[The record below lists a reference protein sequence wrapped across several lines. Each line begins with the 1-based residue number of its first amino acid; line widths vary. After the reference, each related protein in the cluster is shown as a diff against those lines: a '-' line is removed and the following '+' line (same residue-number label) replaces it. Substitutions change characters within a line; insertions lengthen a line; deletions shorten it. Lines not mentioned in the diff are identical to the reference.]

1 MARFDTYLFRNLLIA
16 TVFITIVLSAVV
28 FLTQSLKFLELV
40 VESGA
45 SSLSFWYLTSLAL
58 PRFIEVIVPLAMMA
72 SVVFVFNKMNMD
84 SEMVAIRSIGFSPF
98 QIGRPAIM
106 LALLLCVMLYAVSMF
121 AAPVALDTM
130 RKMEQVIKAQFSS
143 GMLREGV
150 FNRAGSGLTVYI
162 REKNADGEMAG
173 LVIHDNREENPNPS
187 TVLAKRGVIIN
198 TDDAFQVV
206 VYEGSRQ
213 EFDEEKGVLQ
223 RLNFERYIIDLPDS
237 DPVRQRWR
245 EPEERTFVELYNPD
259 LEEER
264 DAESIRQFQIEI
276 NKRLT
281 GPLLTIV
288 YTLIAIAVLLIGPID
303 RRGQGRRIMLVI
315 FVVMCIQGLYLTS
328 FNIARN
334 SDLGFILM
342 YALIIL
348 PSMIA
353 GFAISGA
360 SEKIRRK
367 VLYDADKEAM
377 R

>member
-1 MARFDTYLFRNLLIA
+1 MARFDTYLFKNLLIA

-58 PRFIEVIVPLAMMA
+58 PRFFEVIVPLAMMA
-72 SVVFVFNKMNMD
+72 SVLFVFNKMNMD

-98 QIGRPAIM
+98 QIGRPALL
-106 LALLLCVMLYAVSMF
+106 LALLLTFMLYAVSMF

-130 RKMEQVIKAQFSS
+130 RKMEQVIKAQFSTA
-143 GMLREGV
+143 LFREGV

-162 REKNADGEMAG
+162 REKNANGEMAG
-173 LVIHDNREENPNPS
+173 LVIHDNRKDNPKPS
-187 TVLAKRGVIIN
+187 TVLAKRGVVVN
-198 TDDAFQVV
+198 TDDVFQVV
-206 VYEGSRQ
+206 VYDGSRQ
-213 EFDEEKGVLQ
+213 EFDAEKGVLQ

-245 EPEERTFVELYNPD
+245 EPEERTLIELFNPD
-259 LEEER
+259 MQVER
-264 DAESIRQFQIEI
+264 DVESLRVFQIEI

-288 YTLIAIAVLLIGPID
+288 YTLIAIAVLVIGPID
-303 RRGQGRRIMLVI
+303 RRGQGRRILLVI
-315 FVVMCIQGLYLTS
+315 GLVLCIQSLYLTS

-334 SDLGFILM
+334 SDLGFVLM
-342 YALIIL
+342 YALVIV
-348 PSMIA
+348 PSLLA
-353 GFAISGA
+353 GFMISGA
-360 SEKIRRK
+360 SEKVRRK
-367 VLYDADKEAM
+367 ILYDKDKEAL

>member
-16 TVFITIVLSAVV
+16 TVFITLVLSAVV
-28 FLTQSLKFLELV
+28 FLTQSLQFLELV

-58 PRFIEVIVPLAMMA
+58 PRFFEVIVPLAMMA

-98 QIGRPAIM
+98 QIGRPAIL
-106 LALLLCVMLYAVSMF
+106 LALLLTFFLYALSMF

-130 RKMEQVIKAQFSS
+130 RKMEQVIKAQFSTA
-143 GMLREGV
+143 LFREGV

-173 LVIHDNREENPNPS
+173 LVIHDNRKDNPNPS
-187 TVLAKRGVIIN
+187 TVLAKRGVVIN

-213 EFDEEKGVLQ
+213 EFDAEKGVLQ

-245 EPEERTFVELYNPD
+245 EPEERTLLELFNPD
-259 LEEER
+259 MEEER
-264 DAESIRQFQIEI
+264 DVEAIRDFQIEI
-276 NKRLT
+276 NERLT

-288 YTLIAIAVLLIGPID
+288 YTLIALAILLIGPID
-303 RRGQGRRIMLVI
+303 RRGQGKRIMLVI
-315 FVVMCIQGLYLTS
+315 LLVMCIQGLYLTS
-328 FNIARN
+328 SDIARN
-334 SDLGFILM
+334 SDFGFAMM
-342 YALIIL
+342 YALIL
-348 PSMIA
+348 VPSLVA
-353 GFAISGA
+353 GFAISGG

-367 VLYDADKEAM
+367 ILYNTDKEAG

>member
-1 MARFDTYLFRNLLIA
+1 MARFDTYLFKNLLIA

-45 SSLSFWYLTSLAL
+45 SSLNFWYLTSLAL
-58 PRFIEVIVPLAMMA
+58 PRFFEVIVPLAMMA
-72 SVVFVFNKMNMD
+72 SVLFVFNKMNMD

-98 QIGRPAIM
+98 QIGRPALL
-106 LALLLCVMLYAVSMF
+106 LALLLTFMLYAVSMF

-130 RKMEQVIKAQFSS
+130 RKMEQVIKAQFSTA
-143 GMLREGV
+143 LFREGV

-162 REKNADGEMAG
+162 REKNANGEMAG
-173 LVIHDNREENPNPS
+173 LVIHDNRKDNPNPS
-187 TVLAKRGVIIN
+187 TVLAKRGVVIN
-198 TDDAFQVV
+198 TDDVFQVV
-206 VYEGSRQ
+206 VYDGSRQ
-213 EFDEEKGVLQ
+213 EFDAEKGVLQ

-245 EPEERTFVELYNPD
+245 EPEERTLIELFNPD
-259 LEEER
+259 MQVER
-264 DAESIRQFQIEI
+264 DVESLRVFQIEI

-288 YTLIAIAVLLIGPID
+288 YTLIAIAVLVIGPID
-303 RRGQGRRIMLVI
+303 RRGQGRRILLVI
-315 FVVMCIQGLYLTS
+315 GLVLCIQSLYLTS

-334 SDLGFILM
+334 TDLGFVLM
-342 YALIIL
+342 YALVIV
-348 PSMIA
+348 PSLLA
-353 GFAISGA
+353 GFMISGA
-360 SEKIRRK
+360 SEKVRRK
-367 VLYDADKEAM
+367 ILYDKDKEAL

>member
-1 MARFDTYLFRNLLIA
+1 MARFDTYLFKNLLIA

-45 SSLSFWYLTSLAL
+45 SSLNFWYLTSLAL
-58 PRFIEVIVPLAMMA
+58 PRFFEVIVPLAMMA
-72 SVVFVFNKMNMD
+72 SVIFVFNKMNMD

-98 QIGRPAIM
+98 QIGRPALL
-106 LALLLCVMLYAVSMF
+106 LALLLTFMLYAVSMF

-130 RKMEQVIKAQFSS
+130 RKMEQVIKAQFSTA
-143 GMLREGV
+143 LFREGV

-162 REKNADGEMAG
+162 RDKNANGEMAG
-173 LVIHDNREENPNPS
+173 LVIHDNRKDNPNPS
-187 TVLAKRGVIIN
+187 TVLAKRGVVIN
-198 TDDAFQVV
+198 TDDVFQVV
-206 VYEGSRQ
+206 VYDGSRQ
-213 EFDEEKGVLQ
+213 EFDAEKGVLQ

-245 EPEERTFVELYNPD
+245 EPEERTLIELFNPD
-259 LEEER
+259 MQVER
-264 DAESIRQFQIEI
+264 DVESLRVFQIEI

-288 YTLIAIAVLLIGPID
+288 YTLIAIAVLVIGPID
-303 RRGQGRRIMLVI
+303 RRGQGRRILLVI
-315 FVVMCIQGLYLTS
+315 GLVLCIQSLYLTS

-334 SDLGFILM
+334 TDLGFVLM
-342 YALIIL
+342 YALVIV
-348 PSMIA
+348 PSLLA
-353 GFAISGA
+353 GFMISGA
-360 SEKIRRK
+360 SEKVRRK
-367 VLYDADKEAM
+367 ILYDKDKEAL

>member
-1 MARFDTYLFRNLLIA
+1 MARFDTYLFKNLLIA

-45 SSLSFWYLTSLAL
+45 SSLNSWYLTSLAL
-58 PRFIEVIVPLAMMA
+58 PRFFEVIVPLAMMA

-84 SEMVAIRSIGFSPF
+84 SEMVAIRSIGFSPY
-98 QIGRPAIM
+98 QIGRPAIL
-106 LALLLCVMLYAVSMF
+106 LALLLTFLLYGISMF
-121 AAPVALDTM
+121 AAPMALDTM
-130 RKMEQVIKAQFSS
+130 RKMEQVIKAQFSTA
-143 GMLREGV
+143 LFREGV

-187 TVLAKRGVIIN
+187 TVLAKRGVVIN

-206 VYEGSRQ
+206 VYDGSRQ
-213 EFDEEKGVLQ
+213 EFDAEKGVLQ

-245 EPEERTFVELYNPD
+245 EPEERTLIELFNPD
-259 LEEER
+259 MTEER
-264 DAESIRQFQIEI
+264 DVQSLRAFQIEI

-281 GPLLTIV
+281 GPLLSVV
-288 YTLIAIAVLLIGPID
+288 YTLIAIAILLIGPID
-303 RRGQGRRIMLVI
+303 RRGQGRRILIVIGLVL
-315 FVVMCIQGLYLTS
+315 CIQSLYLTS
-328 FNIARN
+328 FNIARKT
-334 SDLGFILM
+334 DLGFVLM
-342 YALIIL
+342 YALVIV
-348 PSMIA
+348 PSLLA
-353 GFAISGA
+353 GFMISGA
-360 SEKIRRK
+360 SERLRRK
-367 VLYDADKEAM
+367 ILYDKNKEAL